1 MRRLNLDSIAL
12 PFVSPDQVEITDKA
26 SPRGAAL
33 TELGRILDDRVVDGD
48 AAVVPPPPP
57 PCSDVH
63 GPARLRAWLGLGR
76 GFAVILFSQLSM

>member
-26 SPRGAAL
+26 SPCGAAL

-48 AAVVPPPPP
+48 AAVVPLPP